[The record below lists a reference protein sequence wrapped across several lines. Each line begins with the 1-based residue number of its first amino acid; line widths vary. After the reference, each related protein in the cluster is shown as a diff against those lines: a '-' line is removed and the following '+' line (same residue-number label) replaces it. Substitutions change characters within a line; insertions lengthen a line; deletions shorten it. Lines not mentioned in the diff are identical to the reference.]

1 MKIGLAAYSF
11 VNGDIQHN
19 LSQVEKGLRAAGGR
33 VDLLCF
39 GESFL
44 QGFDALSWR
53 YEADRTV
60 AVSADSPVMGE
71 LARLAGEYKT
81 DLLLGYFERSGDS
94 LYSSCAVFIDGRL
107 AYNYRRISKGWKEY
121 SITDEHYREGAET
134 KGFLYQGRR
143 IQLALCGDLWDFP
156 ERFFTDGLLIWPV
169 YVNFTQEEW
178 AGYEAEYAKQAALA
192 AHTALMVNSISHS
205 PESCGGAFCFTGGK
219 TESRLDFR
227 KEDILI
233 VEV

>member
-134 KGFLYQGRR
+134 KGFLYQGRAEDPAGSVRRPVGLSRALFHRRPSHLACLCELYPGGMGR
-143 IQLALCGDLWDFP
+143 I
-156 ERFFTDGLLIWPV
+156 
-169 YVNFTQEEW
+169 
-178 AGYEAEYAKQAALA
+178 
-192 AHTALMVNSISHS
+192 
-205 PESCGGAFCFTGGK
+205 
-219 TESRLDFR
+219 
-227 KEDILI
+227 
-233 VEV
+233 